1 MAIGSGRRAFP
12 AHDRYPCARIALPI
26 LRTTIRLLLCL
37 LPLMALSP
45 STHAQ
50 GSPPPIGLWQG
61 MNSGDYI
68 MVQPNGACSAS
79 GTVNVSGSCSWSATS
94 TGGVLTM
101 TYQWTIGPARIHWS
115 IRWLGRDL
123 LLINNVERFA
133 RRG

>member
-1 MAIGSGRRAFP
+1 MM
-12 AHDRYPCARIALPI
+12 
-26 LRTTIRLLLCL
+26 TIRRLLCL
-37 LPLMALSP
+37 LPLLALSDGA
-45 STHAQ
+45 HAQ
-50 GSPPPIGLWQG
+50 GSPAPIGLWQG

-68 MVQPNGACSAS
+68 MVQPNAACSAS
-79 GTVNVSGSCSWSATS
+79 GSVNVSGWCTWNATA

-123 LLINNVERFA
+123 LLINNVEQFA

>member
-12 AHDRYPCARIALPI
+12 AHDRYPCARVAPSI
-26 LRTTIRLLLCL
+26 LRTAMCLLLCL
-37 LPLMALSP
+37 LPMMAP
-45 STHAQ
+45 SHSTNAQ

-61 MNSGDYI
+61 MNSGDYLMI
-68 MVQPNGACSAS
+68 QANGACSAS
-79 GTVNVSGSCSWSATS
+79 GTVNVSGSCAWNATS

-123 LLINNVERFA
+123 ILVNNVEQFA